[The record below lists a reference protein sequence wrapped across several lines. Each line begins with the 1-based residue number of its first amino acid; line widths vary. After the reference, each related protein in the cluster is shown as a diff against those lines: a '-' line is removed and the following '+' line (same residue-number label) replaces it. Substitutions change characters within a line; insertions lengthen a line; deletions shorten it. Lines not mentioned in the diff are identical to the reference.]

1 MMDKNNIR
9 EYELGLDLV
18 TIFVGP
24 LKKWKKIIVSGLVF
38 AVLLSGFSFANLS
51 GIVGRETKEE
61 KIENYKTDVAQLEK
75 EINMLEREYDSNKN
89 YMDKSILMS
98 MNNDN
103 AYTGYAKFNISVT
116 AEEEIEQKQLINKFR
131 SVYEHI
137 LDDEET
143 LDFIRK
149 EIPNVDDVYLSELIK
164 CSTSGSDGLIT
175 VTFSYTDK
183 EVVQNVI
190 NHISTSF
197 ETYYEKDSNS
207 NEYSLDSLGINVRK
221 GLSSSFDRTY
231 SSSVIK
237 QLADLDKQIEE
248 KKDELSSVDSPYFT
262 FKSFIKYVL
271 VGFVGGAIVA
281 YGVLLLMIV
290 LLGRIESINQVKI
303 TFGTN
308 SVLSTFA
315 IGGEPSKIM
324 KKLLYKGLNIS
335 KDDFIKTFKNNFSV
349 ITNGE
354 NKRTLIIGE
363 RDLALDGYIMSLGGE
378 SSENLE
384 KLADSDSVII
394 EIEIGKTKINDIIEE
409 IQRIEFYGKDFLGFI
424 VLV

>member
-1 MMDKNNIR
+1 MDKNNIR